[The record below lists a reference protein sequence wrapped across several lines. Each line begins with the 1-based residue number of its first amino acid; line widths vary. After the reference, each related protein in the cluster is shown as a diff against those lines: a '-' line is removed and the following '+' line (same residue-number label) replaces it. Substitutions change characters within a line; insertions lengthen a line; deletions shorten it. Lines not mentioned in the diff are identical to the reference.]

1 MHAVGLRIHIVLAAT
16 LVLGT
21 IPANTELIIP
31 DMIEIQI
38 GLRRRQRGK
47 SYYTNQGIALA
58 LIVKMIEPLI
68 LLQQKMNVG

>member
-1 MHAVGLRIHIVLAAT
+1 MQTTTNEMVMMSRSTPKRLMNPIT
-16 LVLGT
+16 
-21 IPANTELIIP
+21 P